1 MTVRR
6 VGATT
11 ENLRKIMATTFRTA
25 NKTGFAA
32 MSQRDLSRESGLSIG
47 GLYGCIK
54 TKDDLAAMIADVVRY
69 SNTAF
74 PEWFADWSDLKKVWK
89 RRRAA
94 TSSWPNYFIHG
105 STSSSWIHAH
115 YPVLESQSPRPA
127 IFHSQQELMRL
138 MSASKLERGPQI
150 ELLASHCLP
159 LIQDWYVKRWKYHQL
174 RITVDEFANSVC
186 HLMPTLSAGSP
197 GRNHVQ
203 NDIERTGSKSPRAGS
218 TPGYVNLLGGRFP

>member
-54 TKDDLAAMIADVVRY
+54 TKDDLAALIADVVRY

-74 PEWFADWSDLKKVWK
+74 PEWFADWSDPKKSGSD
-89 RRRAA
+89 AA
-94 TSSWPNYFIHG
+94 QPHLPGRTTSSMALLRLHGYTRTIQYSKVSRQGRRSFI
-105 STSSSWIHAH
+105 
-115 YPVLESQSPRPA
+115 P
-127 IFHSQQELMRL
+127 
-138 MSASKLERGPQI
+138 
-150 ELLASHCLP
+150 
-159 LIQDWYVKRWKYHQL
+159 
-174 RITVDEFANSVC
+174 
-186 HLMPTLSAGSP
+186 
-197 GRNHVQ
+197 
-203 NDIERTGSKSPRAGS
+203 SKS
-218 TPGYVNLLGGRFP
+218 